1 MGHKKKIGLP
11 GGPNE
16 MINDSKGQWNHP
28 GENTRIEGSDITM
41 DGVSYPVWAQPN
53 VGAGMMM
60 FPDQNY
66 SFPGAQYVDEYP
78 VAQDGIEVPKRQGV
92 RKNPD
97 GSVSSHLMRTETLD
111 GENWF
116 SFPSLFQD
124 EDGTWIDMSEEE
136 DWMRIYE
143 EAKKRNEVIDFGTD
157 KEAAIKFG
165 EGSWKPKMQKGGTI
179 THNDTTYTVLHEG
192 DTTVTLQPV
201 SGGSVVHVD
210 MDLYNQMKLGEL
222 YDLDKKLTWTD
233 KPMLEED
240 DELREEVEQNRII
253 TPIQQQ
259 MIDLNKKR
267 EDLQN
272 FLTPKEKGGD
282 VSWNFKGKTLPKAQI
297 GNIGNIVKNISKLAE
312 PVAKKVIKNADD
324 WDSSV
329 LRYLNT
335 TDPGDVRAYHPNWG
349 KWNKSIP
356 DNKELLEEY
365 DIIEQATRANDTY
378 MKNLDGSVFK
388 GTPEQ
393 FIQSKSTNFKNA
405 YPEGVGLTYRGT
417 YAGHEPY
424 KSVGSI
430 FTADKKGAIHYG
442 SDHVFKSIDDPGNL
456 SLDGYKK
463 GSGHF
468 QFYYPPSKNVLNI
481 DAKGSGFRNLPTK
494 TIEGFKIPD
503 APEYHN
509 LYNELRIPNQKIR
522 TTEDIARILEQSNID
537 YSNIKNVL
545 DGTLLDE
552 VIYNNQ
558 KGRFLKSTWGNDG
571 MFDLTNKNPFQQK
584 GGELPKAQL
593 GKLLK
598 YLTPSSSQVKSVAKE
613 IPTLV
618 DQPKDIK
625 KFDNVFY
632 RNTPVLSNEM
642 KVNKN
647 LLETGM
653 NKTLKDF
660 KDENITLKILD
671 DVTMSSEYP
680 QVADNSLLMDVF
692 INDAKTGRISL
703 KNRASDINAN
713 NLDLG
718 FIKGGDFPFGLD
730 QTTDAYKMYGKRG
743 ISQTINDAVA
753 KNLGLQGLNLYTGMT
768 GSPSNITRNTKLL
781 EKGLL
786 QETTN
791 PRLFKLNYKKGG
803 DIEEAQLGKVLSQG
817 YKSLKNYVLPV
828 STKLANDLYLTVP
841 PKIKAF
847 NPDPSMIGAVT
858 KGPKPPSISELVGN
872 GMKNQM
878 FLQKYMDGEGII
890 HDNAFGI
897 PAAFFDNPM
906 DAGRGFNALKG
917 LMKKGDLLYG
927 HGSGSL
933 STDSYKNF
941 LKRGNSNDFDLH
953 LEYDIDKMIPINTMG
968 KEMNYKHDFT
978 KGIPFDSDLAKNQ
991 PRWTIDGENYFKE
1004 DQAQYWR
1011 KKIDDLIISSGNKPG
1026 VGILDTKDQGKT
1038 TTGLKSLLA
1047 PNPYLI
1053 KKQIGGVTKLLKTLS
1068 KTTDNAAKLADDIPY
1083 TDKQLSNY
1091 NYAVDMGV
1099 PGIVNQNPANLD
1111 DFLSGSFNKR
1121 PVYRTVDLNTD
1132 VIKQES
1138 VISDMVSKGFNP
1150 DDKLDVASYMGTNTP
1165 LEVLQDFNKGRRS
1178 IHSDILQG
1186 SGKDLLYT
1194 SDNPDWLIPNYGGSD
1209 PYMVKM
1215 FLDEKPATIVDQINA
1230 LSTKFRKPVNDAV
1243 GLTPVPQYNLLGTNP
1258 INIGDVPSGALVD
1271 NLYKYGNTIY
1281 PILGDFGQQLRQ
1293 PVRVAS
1299 GDDFFKIRAKGE
1311 KFQKGGQPAPPMRLN
1326 ERPPSPPTKEQ
1337 IRAERLYN
1345 YIAPTSYSDPV
1356 NIMKML
1362 GLEEALNN
1370 PVKTRTKFTD
1380 PRSEEFYKQY
1390 LGLPTEGGFLTAT
1403 TNPPTNLKVDYKKTF
1418 SPNDHFFKLDE
1429 EMENAIYEI
1438 ATNELKDNKAL
1449 TLNQDILND
1458 DKYKHLITK
1467 ENSTDTN
1474 NLFSGLNNFTVRKT
1488 QNKAGE
1494 DIISYIDRYDFPMDF
1509 IPGTPFGIYGEIPV
1523 KKEGGESDNPL
1534 DTYKKYVLEE
1544 LTTKEDREKGKKI
1557 YDKLNRV
1564 YYKDAKKM
1572 NMNPSN
1578 YIMTHLIT
1586 N

>member
-16 MINDSKGQWNHP
+16 IINDSKGQWNHP
-28 GENTRIEGSDITM
+28 GKNTRIDGNDITM
-41 DGVSYPVWAQPN
+41 DGVKYPVWAQPN
-53 VGAGMMM
+53 VGEGIMM
-60 FPDQNY
+60 FPNQNY
-66 SFPGAQYVDEYP
+66 SFPEAEYVDEYP
-78 VAQDGIEVPKRQGV
+78 VAQD
-92 RKNPD
+92 
-97 GSVSSHLMRTETLD
+97 
-111 GENWF
+111 
-116 SFPSLFQD
+116 
-124 EDGTWIDMSEEE
+124 
-136 DWMRIYE
+136 
-143 EAKKRNEVIDFGTD
+143 
-157 KEAAIKFG
+157 
-165 EGSWKPKMQKGGTI
+165 GGTI

-192 DTTVTLQPV
+192 DTTVTLQPI

-210 MDLYNQMKLGEL
+210 ADMFKEMKLGEL
-222 YDLDKKLTWTD
+222 YNLDKKQTWTD
-233 KPMLEED
+233 KPMLIENPHLQK
-240 DELREEVEQNRII
+240 ELEQNRTI
-253 TPIQQQ
+253 TPVQQQ
-259 MIDLNKKR
+259 MINLNKQR
-267 EDLQN
+267 EQLQN
-272 FLTPKEKGGD
+272 FITPKEKGGS
-282 VSWNFKGKTLPKAQI
+282 VSWNWKGKSYSGTLIPSMETEENRYARTKNGKIKTLPKAQF
-297 GNIGNIVKNISKLAE
+297 GNIVKSISKLTQ
-312 PVAKKVIKNADD
+312 PVAKKVIKNADE

-405 YPEGVGLTYRGT
+405 YPEGVGVTYRGT
-417 YAGHEPY
+417 YAGHEPH

-442 SDHVFKSIDDPGNL
+442 SDHVFKSPDDLGNL

-468 QFYYPPSKNVLNI
+468 QFYYPSSKNVLNI

-558 KGRFLKSTWGNDG
+558 KGRFLKSAWGNDG
-571 MFDLTNKNPFQQK
+571 MFDLTNKNLFQQK

-671 DVTMSSEYP
+671 DATMSSEYP

-703 KNRASDINAN
+703 KNRASDINTN

-730 QTTDAYKMYGKRG
+730 QTTDAYKTYGKRG

-768 GSPSNITRNTKLL
+768 GSPSNIARNTKLL

-803 DIEEAQLGKVLSQG
+803 DIEKAQLGKLLKYGFKIPTPKSSMLKPIRSYDDIARKIKPLSQQIKHERPAQGFLHMVADEIYPDLNIGKLAEGMEERVGSFLKKDGSNKLNEPINLYDGNTRFWLGEQRGKDWDSWYRNFQSERPQLFPEIKKHNLSLGNTTTGEYGWLNPDGSLYKEPSLRKEGGYIEEAQLGKVLSKG

-858 KGPKPPSISELVGN
+858 KGPKPPSISSMVGN

-1011 KKIDDLIISSGNKPG
+1011 KKIDDLIISTGNEPG

-1038 TTGLKSLLA
+1038 TIGLKSLLA

-1215 FLDEKPATIVDQINA
+1215 FLDEKPATVVDQINA

-1281 PILGDFGQQLRQ
+1281 PILGDFGQQLRK
-1293 PVRVAS
+1293 PVRVSS

-1311 KFQKGGQPAPPMRLN
+1311 EFQKGGQ
-1326 ERPPSPPTKEQ
+1326 
-1337 IRAERLYN
+1337 
-1345 YIAPTSYSDPV
+1345 
-1356 NIMKML
+1356 
-1362 GLEEALNN
+1362 
-1370 PVKTRTKFTD
+1370 
-1380 PRSEEFYKQY
+1380 
-1390 LGLPTEGGFLTAT
+1390 
-1403 TNPPTNLKVDYKKTF
+1403 
-1418 SPNDHFFKLDE
+1418 LD
-1429 EMENAIYEI
+1429 
-1438 ATNELKDNKAL
+1438 
-1449 TLNQDILND
+1449 NQ
-1458 DKYKHLITK
+1458 
-1467 ENSTDTN
+1467 
-1474 NLFSGLNNFTVRKT
+1474 
-1488 QNKAGE
+1488 
-1494 DIISYIDRYDFPMDF
+1494 
-1509 IPGTPFGIYGEIPV
+1509 
-1523 KKEGGESDNPL
+1523 L

-1578 YIMTHLIT
+1578 YIMTYLIT